1 MVAGGSNKDWEILGT
16 EDQRREEQ
24 ERAIQ
29 GERDAEQHFFP
40 FLLLFFSISERTL
53 EWQSCPWH

>member
-24 ERAIQ
+24 DRAFKEKETQNNI
-29 GERDAEQHFFP
+29 FFP
-40 FLLLFFSISERTL
+40 FLLLFFLVSERTL